1 MRIGH
6 CRESVHNINKI
17 QNKSQIRQK
26 MESGFPAQKAPQLP
40 KVQEQLRSTNQLKS
54 RGINGVEKKG
64 SAHLH

>member
-1 MRIGH
+1 
-6 CRESVHNINKI
+6 
-17 QNKSQIRQK
+17 